1 MRKFVVEGSI
11 IVKRHIIAMGM
22 MRMIGENFNLDFRY
36 EHPAPLSWWLPSM
49 SGVSSDATGKGS

>member
-11 IVKRHIIAMGM
+11 IVKRHNMAMGM
-22 MRMIGENFNLDFRY
+22 MRMTGENLDLRY
-36 EHPAPLSWWLPSM
+36 EPPSWWLLSM